1 MKKFSKTISQK
12 IGKEPKQY
20 KEYTEEDI
28 LKNTISNMIDN
39 DLNIEFYGPTNRYF
53 EQGDTKII
61 GKDLFIENIINLFK
75 KTSSKK
81 EVKLLESLK
90 SDIKDWKL
98 IDKKI
103 ISINENLVSDEV
115 QSGIKVISD
124 IIEMGNKTDKEE
136 TKIRIKKVASKI
148 TNPIDASNKLQAAIQ
163 LYKLKK
169 YDINIIEDIILI
181 FDKKFTDLTKWIHP
195 EQKEDEIFFIN
206 VFNGENFN
214 SPDFAKSSRLGDV
227 AYTTGGKEVV
237 PNARPMFITLKD

>member
-1 MKKFSKTISQK
+1 MKKFSKTINQK
-12 IGKEPKQY
+12 IGKEPNQY
-20 KEYTEEDI
+20 KEYKEEDI
-28 LKNTISNMIDN
+28 LKSVISNMIDN

-61 GKDLFIENIINLFK
+61 GKDIFIENIINLFK

-115 QSGIKVISD
+115 QNDIKIISD
-124 IIEMGNKTDKEE
+124 IIDRSDVIGDV
-136 TKIRIKKVASKI
+136 KIRINKIASKI
-148 TNPIDASNKLQAAIQ
+148 NNPIDASNKLQASIQ

-181 FDKKFTDLTKWIHP
+181 FDKKFTDLTKWVHP

>member
-1 MKKFSKTISQK
+1 MKKFSKTINQK
-12 IGKEPKQY
+12 IGKEPNQY
-20 KEYTEEDI
+20 KEYKEEDI
-28 LKNTISNMIDN
+28 LKSVISNMIDN

-61 GKDLFIENIINLFK
+61 GKDIFIENIINLFK

-115 QSGIKVISD
+115 QNDIKIISN
-124 IIEMGNKTDKEE
+124 IIERSDVIGDV
-136 TKIRIKKVASKI
+136 KIRINRISSKI

-181 FDKKFTDLTKWIHP
+181 FDKKFTDLTKWTHP
-195 EQKEDEIFFIN
+195 EQKDDEIFFIN
-206 VFNGENFN
+206 VFNDEKFN
-214 SPDFAKSSRLGDV
+214 TPDFAKSSRLGDV

-237 PNARPMFITLKD
+237 PNARPMFITLKN

>member
-1 MKKFSKTISQK
+1 MKKFSKTINQK
-12 IGKEPKQY
+12 VGKEPNQY
-20 KEYTEEDI
+20 KEYKEEDI
-28 LKNTISNMIDN
+28 LKNVISNMIDN

-61 GKDLFIENIINLFK
+61 GKDIFIENIINLFK

-103 ISINENLVSDEV
+103 NNINENLISDEV
-115 QSGIKVISD
+115 QNDIKIISD
-124 IIEMGNKTDKEE
+124 IIDRSSAIDDI
-136 TKIRIKKVASKI
+136 KIRINKIASKI
-148 TNPIDASNKLQAAIQ
+148 TNPIDASNKLQASIQ

-181 FDKKFTDLTKWIHP
+181 FDKKFTDLTNWVHP
-195 EQKEDEIFFIN
+195 EQKEDEIFIIN
-206 VFNGENFN
+206 VFNGEKFN
-214 SPDFAKSSRLGDV
+214 TPYFAKSSRLGDV

-237 PNARPMFITLKD
+237 PNARPMFITLK

>member
-1 MKKFSKTISQK
+1 MKKFSKTINQK
-12 IGKEPKQY
+12 IGKEPNQY
-20 KEYTEEDI
+20 KEYKEEDI
-28 LKNTISNMIDN
+28 LKSVISNMIDN

-61 GKDLFIENIINLFK
+61 GKDIFIENIINLFK

-103 ISINENLVSDEV
+103 ISINENLVSDDV
-115 QSGIKVISD
+115 QNDIKIISD
-124 IIEMGNKTDKEE
+124 IIDRSDVIGDV
-136 TKIRIKKVASKI
+136 KIRINKIASKI
-148 TNPIDASNKLQAAIQ
+148 NNPIDASNKLQASIQ

-181 FDKKFTDLTKWIHP
+181 FDKKFTDLTKWVHP

-206 VFNGENFN
+206 VFNGKNFN

>member
-1 MKKFSKTISQK
+1 MKKFSKTINQK
-12 IGKEPKQY
+12 IGKEPNQY
-20 KEYTEEDI
+20 KEYKEEDI
-28 LKNTISNMIDN
+28 LKSVISNMIDN

-61 GKDLFIENIINLFK
+61 GKDIFIENIINLFK

-103 ISINENLVSDEV
+103 ILINESLVSDEV
-115 QSGIKVISD
+115 QNDIKIISEIIDRSDVIGD
-124 IIEMGNKTDKEE
+124 V
-136 TKIRIKKVASKI
+136 KIRINKIASKI
-148 TNPIDASNKLQAAIQ
+148 NNPIDASNKLQAAIQ

-181 FDKKFTDLTKWIHP
+181 FDKKFTDLTKWVHP

>member
-1 MKKFSKTISQK
+1 MKKFSKTINQK
-12 IGKEPKQY
+12 IGKEPNQY
-20 KEYTEEDI
+20 KEYSEEEI
-28 LKNTISNMIDN
+28 LKNVISNMIDN

-103 ISINENLVSDEV
+103 ISINENLISDEV
-115 QSGIKVISD
+115 QNDIKIISNIIDRSDVIGD
-124 IIEMGNKTDKEE
+124 V
-136 TKIRIKKVASKI
+136 KIRINKI
-148 TNPIDASNKLQAAIQ
+148 ADKINNPIDASNKLQAAIQ

-169 YDINIIEDIILI
+169 YDINIIEDIVLI
-181 FDKKFTDLTKWIHP
+181 FDKKFTDLTKWVHP
-195 EQKEDEIFFIN
+195 EQKDDEIFLIN
-206 VFNGENFN
+206 VFNGESFN
-214 SPDFAKSSRLGDV
+214 VPDFAKSSRLGDV
-227 AYTTGGKEVV
+227 AYTTGGKEAV
-237 PNARPMFITLKD
+237 PNARPMFITLRD